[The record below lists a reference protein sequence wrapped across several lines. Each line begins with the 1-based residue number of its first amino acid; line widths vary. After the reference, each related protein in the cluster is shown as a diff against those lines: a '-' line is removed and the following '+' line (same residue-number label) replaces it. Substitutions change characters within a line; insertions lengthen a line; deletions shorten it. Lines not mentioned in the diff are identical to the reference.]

1 MYVTDAQQFVVQSF
15 LYAPY
20 GEIISEYNTHAMGEA
35 FPKYSF
41 NAKELDEETGMYYFE
56 ARYYAPPMFTSR
68 DPHFE
73 KYPNFSP
80 YTYCY
85 NNPLKYVDP
94 TGKDGEIT
102 IDEENKTIFVR
113 ANFYYNSSQLEQSKK
128 YNIKNGFQDALDA
141 WSNDI
146 KTALTTMGFDG
157 YTVNIQF
164 EWKEV
169 DIGNATGE
177 DAIKIIQSA
186 ANAGPIGNSIVHD
199 EMVSDAAIVSGSK
212 HLSANMIKAGHD
224 KYVFFGINGT
234 ATHEI
239 GHFLGLRDRY
249 SSSNSEHAPY
259 IKGDLMSSDLYR
271 DNAVTPFIRVMNYN
285 NLTPGTSKSVLI
297 NKNNKEAK

>member
-1 MYVTDAQQFVVQSF
+1 MLFMLIRYRVINESGVMC
-15 LYAPY
+15 YEY
-20 GEIISEYNTHAMGEA
+20 GNMGEVTKETRIYA
-35 FPKYSF
+35 LPFLSQPLALSTLFEYDSWGRILNITYPDNEIVNYDYDLGGQLFRMYNVQLTMYNYLDSIKYDKF
-41 NAKELDEETGMYYFE
+41 GAKI
-56 ARYYAPPMFTSR
+56 SQ
-68 DPHFE
+68 
-73 KYPNFSP
+73 KY
-80 YTYCY
+80 
-85 NNPLKYVDP
+85 
-94 TGKDGEIT
+94 G
-102 IDEENKTIFVR
+102 
-113 ANFYYNSSQLEQSKK
+113 
-128 YNIKNGFQDALDA
+128 NG
-141 WSNDI
+141 I
-146 KTALTTMGFDG
+146 KTALTTMEFDG

-186 ANAGPIGNSIVHD
+186 ANADPIGNSIVHD

-239 GHFLGLRDRY
+239 GHFFGLRDRY

-271 DNAVTPFIRVMNYN
+271 DNAVAPFIRVMNYN